1 VQSCVR
7 ETGFDYAGEGG
18 SLTKTHANHL
28 SEKYLIS
35 LNHCAQL
42 AVSTRVGGYMRG
54 GGLERQKGKMAAS
67 SLKVVHG
74 PVAVSP
80 KGYSWYVPWPP
91 P

>member
-1 VQSCVR
+1 
-7 ETGFDYAGEGG
+7 
-18 SLTKTHANHL
+18 LTKTHANHL

-80 KGYSWYVPWPP
+80 KGGTPGMFRGHRRRCSVAVHGTFMS
-91 P
+91 